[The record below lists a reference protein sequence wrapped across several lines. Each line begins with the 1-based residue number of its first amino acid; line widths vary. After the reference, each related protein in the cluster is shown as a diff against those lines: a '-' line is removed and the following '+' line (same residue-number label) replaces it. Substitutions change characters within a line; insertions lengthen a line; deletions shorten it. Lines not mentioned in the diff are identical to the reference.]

1 MDPIA
6 VSILLLIAGL
16 ALIFVE
22 LMIPSA
28 GLIGVISAA
37 VLIAGIV
44 VAFNAGFVPGLIVLI
59 LTLTSVPIVIALLLK
74 VWPNTP
80 IGRRLFISPP
90 KAEDVSP
97 EASLVTGLETL
108 IGQHGTARSKLLP
121 AGNITIDGKHY
132 DAVSDGMPIE
142 KDQPIEVI
150 AVKAQRIIVRPTLK
164 ETQIDSPDNAL
175 SQSIE
180 SLGLEAIDDP
190 LQN

>member
-37 VLIAGIV
+37 LLIAGIV

-90 KAEDVSP
+90 KSRRRLPGSVLSHW
-97 EASLVTGLETL
+97 LGTL

-150 AVKAQRIIVRPTLK
+150 AVKSAANHCPTNF
-164 ETQIDSPDNAL
+164 ERNPNRQP
-175 SQSIE
+175 
-180 SLGLEAIDDP
+180 G
-190 LQN
+190 